1 MNRIKH
7 HVKKGD
13 QVEVISGNFRGS
25 TGKVLQVLS
34 RKERVLIEGVR
45 MIKKHLRKS
54 QDNPSGS
61 IAERE
66 GPIHIS
72 NVKVL
77 ERHDREG
84 KAKGGKKSATKE
96 KAPKTE
102 KKTGTAKGS
111 RAKGTSDS
119 E

>member
-1 MNRIKH
+1 MNRIKL

-34 RKERVLIEGVR
+34 KKERVLIEGVR
-45 MIKKHLRKS
+45 MIKRHLRKS
-54 QDNPSGS
+54 QDNPEGK

-72 NVKVL
+72 NVKVV
-77 ERHDREG
+77 ERGE
-84 KAKGGKKSATKE
+84 KPAKGKGRKKKE
-96 KAPKTE
+96 
-102 KKTGTAKGS
+102 TA
-111 RAKGTSDS
+111 
-119 E
+119 

>member
-25 TGKVLQVLS
+25 TGKILQVLA

-45 MIKKHLRKS
+45 LIKKHLRKS
-54 QDNPSGS
+54 QDNPSGK

-72 NVKVL
+72 NVKVV
-77 ERHDREG
+77 ERSE
-84 KAKGGKKSATKE
+84 KAKKGKTKATKE
-96 KAPKTE
+96 KKT
-102 KKTGTAKGS
+102 KK
-111 RAKGTSDS
+111 D

>member
-1 MNRIKH
+1 MNRLKF

-13 QVEVISGNFRGS
+13 NVEVISGNFRGS
-25 TGKVLQVLS
+25 TGKILQVLP
-34 RKERVLIEGVR
+34 KKKRVLIEGVR
-45 MIKKHLRKS
+45 LIKKHMRKS

-72 NVKVL
+72 NVKLV
-77 ERHDREG
+77 ERAE
-84 KAKGGKKSATKE
+84 KTKKTKTKTTKATKE
-96 KAPKTE
+96 KKT
-102 KKTGTAKGS
+102 KK
-111 RAKGTSDS
+111 D

>member
-1 MNRIKH
+1 MKIVSLAPEVIKH

-25 TGKVLQVLS
+25 TGKILQVLS

-45 MIKKHLRKS
+45 MIKRHLRKS
-54 QDNPSGS
+54 QDNPSGK

-72 NVKVL
+72 NVKVV
-77 ERHDREG
+77 ERTE
-84 KAKGGKKSATKE
+84 KAAKKKTKTKATKE
-96 KAPKTE
+96 KKT
-102 KKTGTAKGS
+102 KK
-111 RAKGTSDS
+111 D